1 MALKPSKRLK
11 WLKVEFTGKKLVG
24 FGRIGCGLEWWS
36 DGVMG
41 AMVDPAGPPE
51 AGKRRVKVHGT

>member
-24 FGRIGCGLEWWS
+24 FGRIWS
-36 DGVMG
+36 DWLRLGV
-41 AMVDPAGPPE
+41 VE
-51 AGKRRVKVHGT
+51 